1 MSILINFSWRLSTIF
16 IFSCLLKWSCTEHFS
31 PMYYAPLHVWLCF
44 HFHLYYLFFFVFSY
58 KFLYWTHQSVKFLM
72 SFLEGLLLVLIIE
85 SVGFVVIYFINFQFY
100 FIFFIHFLPLCYS
113 IFNFYGLNSQLLY
126 IISYFVTR
134 KFYSI

>member
-1 MSILINFSWRLSTIF
+1 MFIEMELYRAFFSNVLCSFTCMAMFPFSSLLSF
-16 IFSCLLKWSCTEHFS
+16 
-31 PMYYAPLHVWLCF
+31 
-44 HFHLYYLFFFVFSY
+44 FFFVFSY